1 MQEPNLGV
9 LVSAYIGPKVF
20 ANYIA
25 QFFNLA
31 PTKVSLYLVNSD
43 EREEDPIIELKTK
56 GNCTKRLIDYGVGEG
71 SLIVIKQTDM
81 NEPTSKI
88 YNEIAKDCGIS
99 ISRVK
104 EC

>member
-1 MQEPNLGV
+1 M
-9 LVSAYIGPKVF
+9 SAYIGPKVF

-43 EREEDPIIELKTK
+43 EREEEPIIELKNK
-56 GNCTKRLIDYGVGEG
+56 GSCSKRLVDYGVKEG
-71 SLIVIKQTDM
+71 SLIVIKQTEM
-81 NEPTSKI
+81 NESTSKI
-88 YNEIAKDCGIS
+88 YKDIAKDSGID
-99 ISRVK
+99 IARIK